1 MISVSSK
8 SLKNISKVIIIGL
21 LIYSAL
27 YLAGTLKDYYDAYK
41 EKERLTN
48 ELQFKRDETTLVKQR
63 INKTKENIEKVE
75 NSYLKQEEVEIKV
88 KEIFKRV
95 SLLDYQ
101 IDFLDSKKM
110 CIDRYILISRISY
123 ESDNG
128 RQAATGI
135 LNFLGKSL
143 QSDSDENL
151 YFVDYIAKPKDMK

>member
-8 SLKNISKVIIIGL
+8 SLKNITKTVVIGVFA
-21 LIYSAL
+21 YSIL
-27 YLAGTLKDYYDAYK
+27 YLAGTLKEYYDAYK

-48 ELQFKRDETTLVKQR
+48 ELQIKRDETALVKQR

-75 NSYLKQEEVEIKV
+75 NSYLKQEEVEEKV
-88 KEIFKRV
+88 KEIYKRV

-110 CIDRYILISRISY
+110 CIDRYVLISRISY

-128 RQAATGI
+128 KQAATGI

-143 QSDSDENL
+143 QSEADENL
-151 YFVDYIAKPKDMK
+151 YFVDYIAKPKDIK